1 MILTGNTKLI
11 LSLSGFAIL
20 ITVGLIAG
28 YINNEHRYHF
38 NEGLFA
44 VGKEWVEITP
54 KRPIECDLM
63 YQRLVLNILTP
74 YEVERFCM
82 GCPRIKL
89 KDGTLPEIEC
99 VLVGDDGKEYTCRS
113 AGFYLRKWEPIFEE
127 NGDEVNKPRKRSYRA
142 VKL

>member
-54 KRPIECDLM
+54 KRPIKCDLM

-74 YEVERFCM
+74 YGLELAEIATAVDALLS
-82 GCPRIKL
+82 PRDLALL
-89 KDGTLPEIEC
+89 KA
-99 VLVGDDGKEYTCRS
+99 EY
-113 AGFYLRKWEPIFEE
+113 A
-127 NGDEVNKPRKRSYRA
+127 
-142 VKL
+142 